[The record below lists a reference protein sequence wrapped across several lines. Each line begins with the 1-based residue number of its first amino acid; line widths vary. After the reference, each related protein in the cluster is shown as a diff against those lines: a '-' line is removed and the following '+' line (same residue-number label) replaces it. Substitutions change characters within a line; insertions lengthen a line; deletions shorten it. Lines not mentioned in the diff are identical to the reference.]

1 MSKMMRLKHVVI
13 LKAFVASVLLL
24 GSQSACATTKK
35 PIRIACVGDSI
46 TYGDRLGKR
55 RITAAYPAQLQG
67 LLGDGYRV
75 ENYGVGG
82 MIMREKTKKD
92 RKQNSYWNA
101 KKIPLIK
108 EFKPNIVI
116 IMLGT
121 NDAAQAP
128 HDKYWHSREA
138 FVKSYLKMVKLF
150 KSLPSHPTVY
160 ICYPPPPFHDKRWKR
175 EKVMESEILPGIAE
189 VSKKMH
195 VKIIDLYAPF
205 EGKPKLFVDGIHPNP
220 KGQAL
225 IAKTIYPHIKSTK

>member
-1 MSKMMRLKHVVI
+1 MQRWLGVVCFVFFLGGGFLSVFGSKGDI
-13 LKAFVASVLLL
+13 
-24 GSQSACATTKK
+24 
-35 PIRIACVGDSI
+35 IRVACVGDSI
-46 TYGDRLGKR
+46 TYGDKLGKR
-55 RITAAYPAQLQG
+55 RMTKSYPAQLQV
-67 LLGDGYRV
+67 LLGGGYEVR
-75 ENYGVGG
+75 NYGVGG

-92 RKQNSYWNA
+92 RKQNSYWNT

-108 EFKPNIVI
+108 EFRPHIII

-150 KSLPSHPTVY
+150 QSFPSSPRVL

-175 EKVMESEILPGIAE
+175 ELVMESEILPGIKE
-189 VSKKMH
+189 VSKKMK
-195 VKIIDLYAPF
+195 VTIIDLYSIF
-205 EGKPKLFVDGIHPNP
+205 KGKPELFVDGIHPNP

-225 IAKTIYPHIKSTK
+225 IAETILPFIKGKK

>member
-1 MSKMMRLKHVVI
+1 MARLNYARMFKRFVVGFVLMSAM
-13 LKAFVASVLLL
+13 
-24 GSQSACATTKK
+24 SACATSSKT

-46 TYGDRLGKR
+46 TYGDKLGKR
-55 RITAAYPAQLQG
+55 RETKSYPAQLQA
-67 LLGDGYRV
+67 LLGSGYQV
-75 ENYGVGG
+75 NNYGVGG

-92 RKQNSYWNA
+92 RKQNSYWNT

-150 KSLPSHPTVY
+150 QSLPSHPTVY

-175 EKVMESEILPGIAE
+175 EKVMTSEILPGIKE

-195 VKIIDLYAPF
+195 VKIIDLYRPF
-205 EGKPKLFVDGIHPNP
+205 EGKPTLFVDGIHPNP
-220 KGQAL
+220 KGHAL
-225 IAKTIYPHIKSTK
+225 IAQTIFPIIKATK